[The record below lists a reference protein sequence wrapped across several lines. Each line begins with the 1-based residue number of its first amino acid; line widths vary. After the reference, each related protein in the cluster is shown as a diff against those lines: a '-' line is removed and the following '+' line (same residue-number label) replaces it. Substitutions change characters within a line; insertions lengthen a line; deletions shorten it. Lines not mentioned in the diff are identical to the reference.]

1 MDPLH
6 FCIIVAPMG
15 VYLLLIGLI
24 NLRRRPF
31 VTTGARDAAAIG
43 IAISG
48 LMIAGP
54 MELFFPESA
63 AGRFGSYVW
72 LLLIAF
78 YGLCV
83 SLIVLLMRP
92 RIVVY
97 NLSPQRLRPI
107 LADVAIRLD
116 PKARWAGESLIL
128 PSLDVHLQ
136 LEGNSWM
143 SNSQLVS
150 IGDKQRFES
159 WRLVER
165 ALREQLSTM
174 RSETVVFGVALVSV
188 AMALA
193 VLSVMWMVRQP
204 EALRQALADM
214 LRL

>member
-6 FCIIVAPMG
+6 FCIMVAPLG
-15 VYLLLIGLI
+15 VYFLLIGLVS
-24 NLRRRPF
+24 LRRRPF

-92 RIVVY
+92 RIIVY

-107 LADVAIRLD
+107 LADIAIRLD
-116 PKARWAGESLIL
+116 PKSRWSGDSLQM
-128 PSLDVHLQ
+128 PTMDVQLH
-136 LEGNSWM
+136 LEGSSWM
-143 SNSQLVS
+143 SNSQLVA
-150 IGDKQRFES
+150 IGDDQKFES
-159 WRLVER
+159 WRRLER
-165 ALREQLSTM
+165 ELRAQL
-174 RSETVVFGVALVSV
+174 A
-188 AMALA
+188 AIKK
-193 VLSVMWMVRQP
+193 
-204 EALRQALADM
+204 LRAKS
-214 LRL
+214 